1 MDGEGFGD
9 RNLTEKGQEIEGK
22 WIKQGLAHCEN
33 RAFELSPEVAIT
45 ACVWGAKYLSL
56 ASNFWGR
63 VEGGA
68 GEGEGEDNGVKK
80 ISQGK
85 NVKRKRANARVSVE
99 TSFWRYRKDDL
110 DCFIQIH

>member
-45 ACVWGAKYLSL
+45 ACV
-56 ASNFWGR
+56 
-63 VEGGA
+63 
-68 GEGEGEDNGVKK
+68 
-80 ISQGK
+80 
-85 NVKRKRANARVSVE
+85 
-99 TSFWRYRKDDL
+99 
-110 DCFIQIH
+110 